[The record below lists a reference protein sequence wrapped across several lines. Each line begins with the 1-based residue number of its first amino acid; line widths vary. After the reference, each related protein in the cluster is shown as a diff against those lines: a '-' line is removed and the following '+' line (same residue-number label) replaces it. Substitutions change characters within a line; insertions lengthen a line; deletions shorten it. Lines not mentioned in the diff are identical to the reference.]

1 MLNSSNKM
9 SPILAVPSVIK
20 LTDVSV
26 NFGDVM
32 ALKHINLD
40 IKKGMLLYIIGP
52 NGSGKTTFIRLL
64 TNLLEPTSGEISISS
79 KHLGYLPQKLNQNPS
94 FPITVEEVIY
104 SGFPKQNL
112 IMSKQDGGLIA
123 SWLNEMQIGNLR
135 KKPMAQLSGG
145 QQQRI
150 YLIRALISEPDTI
163 ILDEPTSALDPSF
176 RSYFNDII
184 MELHHQGKTIIFV
197 THDLHDTLCD
207 CAHIAYIDQ
216 EIRFFGKYP
225 EYRETEHREH
235 HV

>member
-1 MLNSSNKM
+1 MQISSNKM
-9 SPILAVPSVIK
+9 SPTLAVPSVIK
-20 LTDVSV
+20 LNDVTV
-26 NFGDVM
+26 NFGDVI

-64 TNLLEPTSGEISISS
+64 TNLLDPTSGEII
-79 KHLGYLPQKLNQNPS
+79 KNTNRFGYLPQKLNQNPS

-112 IMSKQDGGLIA
+112 IMTKKDSDLIVK
-123 SWLNEMQIGNLR
+123 WLTKMQIDHLR

-145 QQQRI
+145 QQQRV

-216 EIRFFGKYP
+216 EIKFFGKYP
-225 EYRETEHREH
+225 EYRDKEHREH